1 MKNITE
7 IFVFQILG
15 DVVENVSNPD
25 PLPENFIDANEPKK
39 RVSKFKQRRMG
50 VED

>member
-1 MKNITE
+1 MLLT
-7 IFVFQILG
+7 FCFQILG
-15 DVVENVSNPD
+15 DVVENVDPD

-50 VED
+50 VDD